1 MAALTGQAD
10 WPLWI
15 SELGWS
21 WPMSTTLN
29 TPMSHCPS
37 FSSEAMFRVYYEGFL
52 AWDLRVTSEA
62 LPPDMVFYFTVR
74 DSANAGYE
82 EHFGL
87 IGRCA
92 DSRCKMEVA
101 ETKLTMK

>member
-1 MAALTGQAD
+1 
-10 WPLWI
+10 
-15 SELGWS
+15 
-21 WPMSTTLN
+21 
-29 TPMSHCPS
+29 
-37 FSSEAMFRVYYEGFL
+37 MFRVYYEGFL

-74 DSANAGYE
+74 DSDNAGYE

-92 DSRCKMEVA
+92 DSRCKMEA
-101 ETKLTMK
+101 NETKLTMK